1 MAHRHGLEPF
11 LPRPLPRPPVLG
23 AGNRRIG
30 GALALAG
37 ELWLRLVRP
46 VEQGQS
52 FYRAARWVDKTHY
65 DVEALARE
73 GNLAVLPFDFMSR
86 EIVARLVE
94 DDASDLLDGLLAE
107 YVSPEEES

>member
-1 MAHRHGLEPF
+1 VEP
-11 LPRPLPRPPVLG
+11 
-23 AGNRRIG
+23 
-30 GALALAG
+30 
-37 ELWLRLVRP
+37 
-46 VEQGQS
+46 GQS

-73 GNLAVLPFDFMSR
+73 GNLAVLPFDSLSR

-107 YVSPEEES
+107 YVSEQEDAE